1 LHVDFH
7 FGPRV
12 LRALPWIDSGK
23 HPFSDVIS
31 GTLIGMVIAHRV
43 VQNHK
48 NREVRVLG
56 MEVVPFVDPDNCAAG
71 VALVKSW

>member
-1 LHVDFH
+1 
-7 FGPRV
+7 
-12 LRALPWIDSGK
+12 
-23 HPFSDVIS
+23 
-31 GTLIGMVIAHRV
+31 MVIAHRV